1 MTAHQLRA
9 LRIRSARFFVRRRS
23 LRSFVALYFS
33 PVTGAPLAAA
43 RRSYYSGPLAAFCAV
58 DRDEIFA
65 RMALVVPRGDDQ
77 DPTRLPAFYDQ
88 TFEYLARSGMAS
100 I

>member
-1 MTAHQLRA
+1 L
-9 LRIRSARFFVRRRS
+9 F
-23 LRSFVALYFS
+23 
-33 PVTGAPLAAA
+33 G
-43 RRSYYSGPLAAFCAV
+43 
-58 DRDEIFA
+58 DEIFA
-65 RMALVVPRGDDQ
+65 RMALVVPRGDDE